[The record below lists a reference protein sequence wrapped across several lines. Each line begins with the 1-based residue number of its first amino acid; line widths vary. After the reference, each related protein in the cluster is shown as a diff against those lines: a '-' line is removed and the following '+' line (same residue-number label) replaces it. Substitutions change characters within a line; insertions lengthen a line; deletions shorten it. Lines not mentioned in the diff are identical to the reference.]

1 MPKPR
6 PDVTETELA
15 ILEVLWDE
23 EPATIRTL
31 TDRLYPDG
39 TASQYATV
47 QSLLERL
54 EGKGY
59 VSRQRSRV
67 PHRFRTKVDRRALI
81 GKRLRDVADSLCAG
95 SMSTLLTS
103 LLEEQDY
110 SGADVDALRELVA
123 NLERQRKAGGR
134 GGGKGKA

>member
-1 MPKPR
+1 MPRQR

-39 TASQYATV
+39 TAAHYATV

-54 EGKGY
+54 EAKGY
-59 VSRQRSRV
+59 VARQRSRV
-67 PHRFRTKVDRRALI
+67 PHRFRTRVDRKGLI
-81 GKRLRDVADSLCAG
+81 GKRLRDVADALCAG

-103 LLEEQDY
+103 LLAEQET
-110 SGADVDALRELVA
+110 SRADVEALKELVRT
-123 NLERQRKAGGR
+123 LERRKGR
-134 GGGKGKA
+134 GPK

>member
-1 MPKPR
+1 MPKQR

-15 ILEVLWDE
+15 ILEILWDE

-39 TASQYATV
+39 TASHYATV

-54 EGKGY
+54 ESKGY
-59 VSRQRSRV
+59 VARRRSRV
-67 PHRFRTKVDRRALI
+67 PHRFRTKVGRRELI
-81 GKRLRDVADSLCAG
+81 GNRLRDVADALCAG

-103 LLEEQDY
+103 LLEDHDY
-110 SGADVDALRELVA
+110 TGADVDALRELVTS
-123 NLERQRKAGGR
+123 LERRKRSGR
-134 GGGKGKA
+134 RGSK

>member
-1 MPKPR
+1 MPQRR

-39 TASQYATV
+39 SASHYATV

-54 EGKGY
+54 EVKGY
-59 VSRQRSRV
+59 VARQRGRV
-67 PHRFRTKVDRRALI
+67 PHRFRTKVDREGLI
-81 GKRLRDVADSLCAG
+81 GKRLRDVADALCAG

-103 LLEEQDY
+103 LLQEQEY
-110 SGADVDALRELVA
+110 SRADVEALKDLVRT
-123 NLERQRKAGGR
+123 LEQRKKKER
-134 GGGKGKA
+134 R